1 MFFIWIEISNYY
13 HTLKCGLYSL
23 SVLNYIDYDF
33 AKIIYCQYKVHEEL
47 KLTKYTIKKSK
58 ISFQ

>member
-1 MFFIWIEISNYY
+1 MW
-13 HTLKCGLYSL
+13 TLLTL

-33 AKIIYCQYKVHEEL
+33 TKIIYCQNKAHKKL